1 MSVILTAEEIG
12 PKHIGLPV
20 KVTVF
25 RRDGRPATVEIVEV
39 GVLWGLSIER
49 TKVYWRF
56 KGLETAS
63 FYVPSTFRAEFE
75 FEDYA
80 V

>member
-12 PKHIGLPV
+12 PQHIGLPV
-20 KVTVF
+20 KITVT
-25 RRDGRPATVEIVEV
+25 RKDGYPQTVELVEV
-39 GVLWGLSIER
+39 GVLTRISIAKD
-49 TKVYWRF
+49 KVYFRLKTDPDLNF
-56 KGLETAS
+56 YTVANYTAK
-63 FYVPSTFRAEFE
+63 FE